1 MTYLEQLAK
10 QAVHVE
16 EGGPVS
22 RFTASTV
29 GRLNPNSIP
38 ALLMSGRT
46 YVDPSR
52 TAIFIKDEDKIKKH
66 REEAEGIAKYDPEAL
81 KDTVVRLGGTNVIDD
96 LLWKKNRGEDD
107 PWHKR
112 IGGRVFQNKKT
123 GLISKVLGVPNTL
136 VSSAIM
142 PLLRGSHYNP
152 YSDAIAEFSDE
163 PAILQHELGHAL
175 DFNRLYG
182 IRPGS
187 KDDGL
192 LKRQLKGLARD
203 LYGLSYFG
211 VPGGFLLHE
220 ARANQ
225 LSHAALKK
233 HLGANSPE
241 YREAVKRR
249 WEVLPVGYG
258 SYLAGAAAPFTA
270 GAINPV
276 VGMAIGKGVG
286 RVMSSISPNGTKK
299 QKDKN
304 PKPKEKEEDQ
314 VSKAASVRISL
325 NKLAN
330 LLCNR

>member
-1 MTYLEQLAK
+1 MSFLGQLAK

-16 EGGPVS
+16 EGGTIS
-22 RFTASTV
+22 RLAASTV

-52 TAIFIKDEDKIKKH
+52 TAIFLKDKDKIRKH
-66 REEAEGIAKYDPEAL
+66 KEEAEGIAEYDPEAL

-107 PWHKR
+107 PWYKR
-112 IGGRVFQNKKT
+112 VGGRVFQNKKT

-136 VSSAIM
+136 VSSALM
-142 PLLRGSHYNP
+142 PLVRGSHYNP
-152 YSDAIAEFSDE
+152 YSDAISEFSDE

-187 KDDGL
+187 KDDGF

-211 VPGGFLLHE
+211 IPGGFLLHE

-241 YREAVKRR
+241 YREMVKRR
-249 WEVLPVGYG
+249 WEVLPAGYG
-258 SYLAGAAAPFTA
+258 SYLGAVATPFTA
-270 GAINPV
+270 GAVNPMT
-276 VGMAIGKGVG
+276 GMVIGKGIG
-286 RVMSSISPNGTKK
+286 RAMSSIYPNSSEKPKSKTKS
-299 QKDKN
+299 KDKETS
-304 PKPKEKEEDQ
+304 KE
-314 VSKAASVRISL
+314 ASVKFSL
-325 NKLAN
+325 NKLAF
-330 LLCNR
+330 LLLNR